1 MPEIATL
8 RRALFIAAV
17 ACLALAL
24 ALALASGC

>member
-1 MPEIATL
+1 MPEIAAL

-24 ALALASGC
+24 ALTMVGGC